1 MSSKRLYELTQ
12 DGVDKLREE
21 LTDLIDNK
29 RPQNLTM
36 LKEARAQGDLSE
48 NADYD
53 AARNEQA
60 RIESR
65 VVEIERILKN
75 TKIIKTSDRDNIEIG
90 KVVKVKYVETGLIKE
105 FRLVG
110 TLEANP
116 MENRLSID
124 SPIGKVLLGHEK
136 GDNVVIKTL
145 TNDVYNIEILEVTNE
160 VA

>member
-1 MSSKRLYELTQ
+1 MSTKRVYELTQ

-29 RPQNLTM
+29 RPQNLAM

-53 AARNEQA
+53 AARDEQA
-60 RIESR
+60 KIEGR
-65 VVEIERILKN
+65 VAEIERILKN
-75 TKIIKTSDRDNIEIG
+75 TKIIKTSDKDNIEIG
-90 KVVKVKYVETGLIKE
+90 KVVKVKYLETGLVSE

-116 MENRLSID
+116 MENKISID
-124 SPIGKVLLGHEK
+124 SPIGRVLLGHEK
-136 GDNVVIKTL
+136 GAKVTMRTPMNET
-145 TNDVYNIEILEVTNE
+145 YNIEVLEVSNE
-160 VA
+160 AL

>member
-1 MSSKRLYELTQ
+1 MSTKRVYELTQ

-29 RPQNLTM
+29 RPQNLSM

-60 RIESR
+60 RIEGR
-65 VVEIERILKN
+65 ITEIERILKN
-75 TKIIKTSDRDNIEIG
+75 AKIIKTSDRDNIEIG
-90 KVVKVKYVETGLIKE
+90 KVVKVKYIETGLEKE

-116 MENRLSID
+116 MENKLSID
-124 SPIGKVLLGHEK
+124 SPIGKALLGHEK
-136 GDNVVIKTL
+136 GDRIVLKTP
-145 TNDVYNIEILEVTNE
+145 TNEVYNVEILEVTNE